1 MTHRNR
7 AAISFALLAVIGMGI
22 LAILPAGKLL
32 LAASGI
38 LAATLLLAWLLVD
51 RLILAPAALMAREAA
66 YLAQT
71 RGNARAPIFPDR
83 HWLGELV
90 PSQIKLAESITTSQS
105 AFNAELEKA
114 TRQSEEQKRWLEVIL
129 VDLAEGVLVC
139 NLNHQ
144 LLLYNQTAT
153 RLFGTP
159 EAVGLGRPLFAL
171 VSRAA
176 ILHTLELLEHKRRSG
191 LPGAEDTLPF
201 LCATADAKRL
211 LEGRMGLIL
220 DPAGKTT
227 AYVLTFTDMSGRI
240 DDLER
245 ASMVRK
251 ALTRDLRQPVANLRA
266 ASETLNGYPD
276 MGPDVRQSFDRVI
289 LDESR
294 RLSDRLDELAKAYR
308 GHALGRWPMGE
319 LHGSDLISCLDRRL
333 SPSGGPRVTLVGM
346 PLWLQADHHLLLLL
360 LSQLARRLAQRFAV
374 NEIDAETKLG
384 DRRVYLDLIWKGET
398 LSDQDIKQWLFEP
411 LEGAEGPETVYD
423 ALERHGAEIWSQ
435 PAGSG
440 HALLR
445 LPLLTPL
452 SAPVLK
458 QEADRPPPRPEF
470 YDFSLLAQHADV
482 GDLAGRS
489 LKSLTFVVFDTE
501 TTGLKPSQGDEIIS
515 MGAVRVVNGRLLTG
529 ETFERLVH
537 PGRKIPPESIKFHHI
552 TDEMVKD
559 KPPIAIVLPQFKDFA
574 GDAVLAAHNAA
585 FDLKFLHLK
594 EKATGVR
601 FTNPVVDTLLLSRLA
616 DQHLEDHSLD
626 GIALRF
632 NIDIPDRHT
641 ALGDA
646 LATAVVLV
654 RLIEILESQG
664 IVTLGQ
670 VMRLTNMAAQM
681 RANQESF

>member
-1 MTHRNR
+1 VTHRNR
-7 AAISFALLAVIGMGI
+7 AALIFALLAAVGFV
-22 LAILPAGKLL
+22 ALL
-32 LAASGI
+32 FLAASAKPGFV
-38 LAATLLLAWLLVD
+38 LAGCLLLAWLAID
-51 RLILAPAALMAREAA
+51 RLIFAPAALLAREAA

-71 RGNARAPIFPDR
+71 RGQARAPIYPGR
-83 HWLGELV
+83 HLLGDLV
-90 PSQIKLAESITTSQS
+90 ASQKKLAEAIMSSQGEFD
-105 AFNAELEKA
+105 ARLDKA

-153 RLFGTP
+153 RLFEQP

-171 VSRAA
+171 VSKAP

-191 LPGAEDTLPF
+191 LPGAEDTLP
-201 LCATADAKRL
+201 LICATADAKRL

-220 DPAGKTT
+220 DGGGKTT
-227 AYVLTFTDMSGRI
+227 AYVLTFTDMSAKA
-240 DDLER
+240 DELE
-245 ASMVRK
+245 SSSKVRQ

-266 ASETLNGYPD
+266 ASETLSGFPAMPAD
-276 MGPDVRQSFDRVI
+276 ARQAFESVI
-289 LDESR
+289 LEESK
-294 RLSDRLDELAKAYR
+294 RLSEKLDELAQAYR

-319 LHGSDLISCLDRRL
+319 LHGADLISCLDRRL
-333 SPSGGPRVTLVGM
+333 APVGGPRVTMVGM

-360 LSQLARRLAQRFAV
+360 LAQLSRRLANRFHLAELDV
-374 NEIDAETKLG
+374 ETKLG

-398 LSDQDIKQWLFEP
+398 LSDQEIKGWLSEP
-411 LEGAEGPETVYD
+411 LEGAEEAITLFE

-435 PAGSG
+435 PDGPG

-445 LPLLTPL
+445 LPLLAPL
-452 SAPVLK
+452 SAPLVK
-458 QEADRPPPRPEF
+458 HEIDRQPARPEF
-470 YDFSLLAQHADV
+470 YDFGLLAQHADV
-482 GDLAGRS
+482 GDLADRT

-515 MGAVRVVNGRLLTG
+515 IGAVRVVNGRLLTG
-529 ETFERLVH
+529 ETFERLVN
-537 PGRKIPPESIKFHHI
+537 PGRVIPPESIQFHHI
-552 TDEMVKD
+552 TDEMVKE
-559 KPPIAIVLPQFKDFA
+559 KPPIAIVLPQFKSFA

-585 FDLKFLHLK
+585 FDLKFLHMK

-616 DQHLEDHSLD
+616 DQHLADHSLD
-626 GIALRF
+626 GVAERF
-632 NIDIPDRHT
+632 NVEIPDRHT

-664 IVTLGQ
+664 ITTLGQ

-681 RANQESF
+681 RSNQEHF

>member
-7 AAISFALLAVIGMGI
+7 AALFFALLAAAGFAGVFFMAG
-22 LAILPAGKLL
+22 AKPAGV
-32 LAASGI
+32 
-38 LAATLLLAWLLVD
+38 LAATMLLAWLLVD
-51 RLILAPAALMAREAA
+51 RLIFAPATLMAREAA

-71 RGNARAPIFPDR
+71 KGTARAPIYPGR
-83 HWLGELV
+83 HLLGDLV
-90 PSQIKLAESITTSQS
+90 AAQKKLAESILSSQGE
-105 AFNAELEKA
+105 FNAQLEKA

-153 RLFGTP
+153 RLFSAP

-176 ILHTLELLEHKRRSG
+176 ILHSLELLEHKRRTG

-220 DPAGKTT
+220 DAAGKTT
-227 AYVLTFTDMSGRI
+227 AYVLTFTDMSSKTEE
-240 DDLER
+240 LER
-245 ASMVRK
+245 AAMVRK

-266 ASETLNGYPD
+266 ASETLSGFPD
-276 MGPDVRQSFDRVI
+276 MDAKARHAFEHV
-289 LDESR
+289 LTEEST
-294 RLSDRLDELAKAYR
+294 RLSERLDELAASFR
-308 GHALGRWPMGE
+308 GHTLGRWPMGE
-319 LHGSDLISCLDRRL
+319 LHGADLISCLDRRL
-333 SPSGGPRVTLVGM
+333 APVGGPRITLIGM
-346 PLWLQADHHLLLLL
+346 PLWLQADHHLLLLML
-360 LSQLARRLAQRFAV
+360 AQLVRRLARRFHIAEL
-374 NEIDAETKLG
+374 DAETKLG
-384 DRRVYLDLIWKGET
+384 DRRVYLDLIWKGEPVT
-398 LSDQDIKQWLFEP
+398 DQELNSWLREP
-411 LEGAEGPETVYD
+411 LEGAEGPETVFD

-435 PAGSG
+435 GAGG
-440 HALLR
+440 GYALLR
-445 LPLLTPL
+445 LPLLAPM

-458 QEADRPPPRPEF
+458 HEPDRPPPRPEF

-482 GDLAGRS
+482 GDLAERS

-501 TTGLKPSQGDEIIS
+501 TTGLRPSQGDEIIS
-515 MGAVRVVNGRLLTG
+515 IGGVRVVNGRLLTG

-537 PGRKIPPESIKFHHI
+537 PGRTIPPESIKFHHI

-559 KPPIAIVLPQFKDFA
+559 KPPISIVLPQFKSFA

-585 FDLKFLHLK
+585 FDLKFLHMK
-594 EKATGVR
+594 EKSTGVR

-616 DQHLEDHSLD
+616 DQHLADHSLD
-626 GIALRF
+626 GVAERF
-632 NIDIPDRHT
+632 NVDIPDRHT

-664 IVTLGQ
+664 ITTLGQ

-681 RANQESF
+681 RATQESF